1 MMLDYAEI
9 ILRLT
14 TATCAGAA
22 IGLNR
27 DLHDKRMG
35 LRTLGLVSLG
45 SAMAV
50 MSMAEIS
57 PDAASRVVQG
67 ILTGIGFIGAGVIV
81 HGPKPFRVHGLT
93 TAACTWVTAA
103 LGILCGFGE
112 WPVIAIAVPLIF
124 ILLIF
129 GGSVERWF
137 HSFRPRDASH
147 PPDDRSGPG
156 MELR

>member
-1 MMLDYAEI
+1 MLDYAEI
-9 ILRLT
+9 ILRLA

-35 LRTLGLVSLG
+35 LRTLGLVGLG

-50 MSMAEIS
+50 MAMVDIS
-57 PDAASRVVQG
+57 ADAASRVVQG

-81 HGPKPFRVHGLT
+81 HGPKPFHVHGLT
-93 TAACTWVTAA
+93 TAACTWVTAT

-112 WPVIAIAVPLIF
+112 WPVIAVSVPLIF
-124 ILLIF
+124 LLLIF
-129 GGSVERWF
+129 GGAVERWF
-137 HSFRPRDASH
+137 HSLRPHDTAQQSDH
-147 PPDDRSGPG
+147 NSGSG
-156 MELR
+156 I

>member
-1 MMLDYAEI
+1 MLEYTEI
-9 ILRLT
+9 FLRLA

-35 LRTLGLVSLG
+35 LRTLGLVGLG

-50 MSMAEIS
+50 ISMADIS

-93 TAACTWVTAA
+93 TAACTWVTAT

-112 WPVIAIAVPLIF
+112 WRVIAVSIPLIF
-124 ILLIF
+124 ALLIF
-129 GGSVERWF
+129 GGAIERWF
-137 HSFRPRDASH
+137 HSFRPHDTTH
-147 PPDDRSGPG
+147 QPDHNSGSG
-156 MELR
+156 I